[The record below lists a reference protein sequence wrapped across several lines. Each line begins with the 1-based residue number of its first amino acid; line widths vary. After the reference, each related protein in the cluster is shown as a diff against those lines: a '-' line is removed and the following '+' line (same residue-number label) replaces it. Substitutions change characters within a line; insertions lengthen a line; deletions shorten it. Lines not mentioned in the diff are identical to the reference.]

1 MLRATKVVC
10 PILDRGIGS
19 GRSSRRARRRDRRDT
34 GCGSSM
40 IIMFVI
46 FIPGVVLVRVVL
58 LVLVMFCPAVI
69 GVVCSFITMSTQLF
83 RVLLLGFFMSMI
95 FSCPVRRIS
104 ICVHVISRPAAN
116 GTSNS
121 RRPCNNTARVHT
133 AVDRSRR
140 GSVCLAV
147 FSIPLVLLMMFV
159 LLLLVFIPSACAAAR
174 AAACDTRVRR
184 QHLLT
189 RF

>member
-1 MLRATKVVC
+1 MC

-19 GRSSRRARRRDRRDT
+19 GRSSRRARGRDRRDT

-40 IIMFVI
+40 IIMFMFITFI

-83 RVLLLGFFMSMI
+83 RVLLLRFFMSMI

-104 ICVHVISRPAAN
+104 ICVHQQ
-116 GTSNS
+116 GY
-121 RRPCNNTARVHT
+121 
-133 AVDRSRR
+133 
-140 GSVCLAV
+140 
-147 FSIPLVLLMMFV
+147 
-159 LLLLVFIPSACAAAR
+159 
-174 AAACDTRVRR
+174 
-184 QHLLT
+184 QH
-189 RF
+189 